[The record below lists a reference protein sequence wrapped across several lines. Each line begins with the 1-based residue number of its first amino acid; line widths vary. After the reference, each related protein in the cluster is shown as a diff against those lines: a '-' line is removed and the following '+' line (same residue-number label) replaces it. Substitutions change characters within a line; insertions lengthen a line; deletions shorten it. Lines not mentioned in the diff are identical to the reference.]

1 MIIKCA
7 EVPGCLCVSVC
18 VYASSAQASLLDD
31 HASDAPPTTV
41 TGKSLRVRVGS
52 GVKYPLPSPIANTFS
67 QLNTLVEFC
76 GTFEET
82 HRTVLEHIK
91 Y

>member
-18 VYASSAQASLLDD
+18 VYASSAQAALLDD

-52 GVKYPLPSPIANTFS
+52 GVKYPLPSPIANQFS

>member
-7 EVPGCLCVSVC
+7 EVPGCLCISLC
-18 VYASSAQASLLDD
+18 VYASIAQAALLDD
-31 HASDAPPTTV
+31 HAIDAPPTTV

-52 GVKYPLPSPIANTFS
+52 GVKYPLPSPIANQFS

-76 GTFEET
+76 GTLEET
-82 HRTVLEHIK
+82 HCTVLEHIQ